1 MVHTQALAVAATAL
15 LAALPVN
22 AGLYPKSSKVLQ
34 LDGKNYDRLI
44 AQSNYTSIVEFY
56 APWCGHCKNLQP
68 AYEKAAANLQGL
80 AKVAAIDC
88 DEEMNKPFCGQM
100 GVQGFPTLKIVK
112 PGKTPGRPIVES
124 YDGPRTAKGIVDAVI
139 DKIPNLVK
147 RVDDKSLEAWLA
159 ESNETAKAILF
170 SDKGKTSALLKAI
183 AIDFKGSINVAQ
195 IRNTDKEKASLELF
209 GVSKFPTLLLLPGG
223 KEAEGLVYDGEMKKD
238 PMVKF
243 LTQAAEPNQ
252 DPAPAKVKVKAK
264 GKDKKDAKKA
274 SKAKEEFEASS
285 KSQASE
291 EGKTGG
297 PTVTD
302 ETLVEEATESPS
314 PEVESEKPVALPAAP
329 IPILS
334 TEADLE
340 AECLGPRTGTCI
352 LALVPSK
359 PDDVAAAAVGSLS
372 EIAHK
377 HKKLARKLFP
387 FYVLSEA
394 NPGYKKVK
402 DALKLGADTEVIA
415 INGRRGWYKKL
426 PGGDKV
432 AAADVSEEAIENWVG
447 AIQLGEGAK
456 QKLPAGLVPEEP
468 EEPVVEESPI
478 KTEEGEATETTV
490 TVEEVKVEETKVAEP
505 QKVAD
510 EHDEL

>member
-22 AGLYPKSSKVLQ
+22 AGLYGKSSKVIQ

-88 DEEMNKPFCGQM
+88 DEESNKPFCGQM

-112 PGKTPGRPIVES
+112 PGKTPGRPIVEP
-124 YDGPRTAKGIVDAVI
+124 YEGPRTAKGIVDAVI

-147 RVDDKSLEAWLA
+147 RVDDKTLEAWLA

-209 GVSKFPTLLLLPGG
+209 GITKFPTLLLLPGG
-223 KEAEGLVYDGEMKKD
+223 KEAEGIVYEGEMKKD

-252 DPAPAKVKVKAK
+252 DPAPAKVKVKSK
-264 GKDKKDAKKA
+264 SKDSEKA
-274 SKAKEEFEASS
+274 SKAKEEFEKSS
-285 KSQASE
+285 KSQASK
-291 EGKTGG
+291 EGETGG
-297 PTVTD
+297 PTATD
-302 ETLVEEATESPS
+302 ETIVDEATESPQ
-314 PEVESEKPVALPAAP
+314 PEVESEKPVVLPAPP
-329 IPILS
+329 IPILA
-334 TEADLE
+334 TEAELE

-352 LALVPSK
+352 LALLPSS
-359 PDDVAAAAVGSLS
+359 PNEVAAAAVGSLS

-377 HKKLARKLFP
+377 HKQHARKLFP

-394 NPGYKKVK
+394 NAGYKKIK
-402 DALKLGADTEVIA
+402 DSLSLGSDIEVIA
-415 INGRRGWYKKL
+415 INGRRGWWKKL
-426 PGGDKV
+426 PGAGEKV
-432 AAADVSEEAIENWVG
+432 VEADVSEEAIENWVD
-447 AIQLGEGAK
+447 AIRLGEGAK
-456 QKLPAGLVPEEP
+456 KKLPEGLVPEEP
-468 EEPVVEESPI
+468 EEPVVVEEQEPI
-478 KTEEGEATETTV
+478 VAEDAKETTV

-505 QKVAD
+505 
-510 EHDEL
+510 HDEL